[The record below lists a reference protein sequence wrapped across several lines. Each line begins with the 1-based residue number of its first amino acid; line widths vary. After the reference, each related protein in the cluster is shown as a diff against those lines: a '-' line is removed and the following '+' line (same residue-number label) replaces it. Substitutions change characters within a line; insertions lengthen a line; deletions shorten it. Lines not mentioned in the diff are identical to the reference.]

1 MKTTTDKNKITL
13 RVDGQIYEGWKSARV
28 ETSIDQICRAFVL
41 SVTDNFPGNKSFTRL
56 KPGQLVELY
65 VGDEKVCTGYITSTP
80 ISYDAQSVNVQIQGK
95 SRTVDLVDCCSPWS
109 AIAQQSSGGGQ
120 SQQTD
125 EWADVKGKSPSTP
138 KTKPVKASKR
148 ANLSWHNQTVEKIIA
163 DLCEPFGISVHCE
176 TTLASKHTNFT
187 VNPGEKV
194 VESINRLLTK
204 DNLVVTD
211 DEFGNLV
218 IVEVGSAGKCFDRLK
233 VGQNVLTGS
242 SNWDASKIFS
252 VYAVLGQHK
261 GSDLEFGKQVSQDK
275 GIAYDNRIGRYR
287 LLVIKD
293 TGQSSNSLNESRA
306 EFEKNFR
313 HADMMRSQHNV
324 QGWRQSNG
332 ALWRPNSLVELEDP
346 ILQISGQFLIN
357 KIVLNLNQSGS
368 ITEIETISQDA
379 YQRAGY
385 KQPTSGASGSASA
398 QKADE
403 WADVK
408 GK

>member
-1 MKTTTDKNKITL
+1 M
-13 RVDGQIYEGWKSARV
+13 
-28 ETSIDQICRAFVL
+28 
-41 SVTDNFPGNKSFTRL
+41 
-56 KPGQLVELY
+56 
-65 VGDEKVCTGYITSTP
+65 
-80 ISYDAQSVNVQIQGK
+80 
-95 SRTVDLVDCCSPWS
+95 
-109 AIAQQSSGGGQ
+109 
-120 SQQTD
+120 
-125 EWADVKGKSPSTP
+125 
-138 KTKPVKASKR
+138 
-148 ANLSWHNQTVEKIIA
+148 
-163 DLCEPFGISVHCE
+163 HCE

-324 QGWRQSNG
+324 QGWRQTNG

-385 KQPTSGASGSASA
+385 KQQTSGASGSASA
-398 QKADE
+398 PKADE

>member
-138 KTKPVKASKR
+138 KAKPVKASKR

-176 TTLASKHTNFT
+176 TTLVSKHTNFT

-218 IVEVGSAGKCFDRLK
+218 IVEVGSAGKCFDKLK

-306 EFEKNFR
+306 QFEKNFR

-324 QGWRQSNG
+324 QGWRQTNG
-332 ALWRPNSLVELEDP
+332 ALWLPNSLVELEDP

-385 KQPTSGASGSASA
+385 KQQTSGASGSASA
-398 QKADE
+398 PKADE

>member
-1 MKTTTDKNKITL
+1 MNTTTDKNKITL

-80 ISYDAQSVNVQIQGK
+80 ISYDAQSVNVQVQGK

-109 AIAQQSSGGGQ
+109 AIAQA
-120 SQQTD
+120 QQTD

-138 KTKPVKASKR
+138 KAQLVKASKR

-218 IVEVGSAGKCFDRLK
+218 IVEVGSAGKCFDKLK
-233 VGQNVLTGS
+233 VGQNVLIGS

-252 VYAVLGQHK
+252 VYAVLAQHK
-261 GSDLEFGKQVSQDK
+261 GSDLEFGKQV
-275 GIAYDNRIGRYR
+275 
-287 LLVIKD
+287 
-293 TGQSSNSLNESRA
+293 
-306 EFEKNFR
+306 
-313 HADMMRSQHNV
+313 
-324 QGWRQSNG
+324 
-332 ALWRPNSLVELEDP
+332 
-346 ILQISGQFLIN
+346 
-357 KIVLNLNQSGS
+357 
-368 ITEIETISQDA
+368 
-379 YQRAGY
+379 
-385 KQPTSGASGSASA
+385 
-398 QKADE
+398 
-403 WADVK
+403 
-408 GK
+408 